1 MIYIKE
7 KIYFLFDDTNE
18 DELNFQSHTFS
29 TLKMEEIDVK
39 SANLEFINLR
49 KRNIIQNNFEILEK
63 PSKLNNSVNSSK
75 KKGKRGR
82 KKKIISN
89 QNTNGTNI
97 KPLNQK
103 FDINENNNNKID
115 DNDY

>member
-1 MIYIKE
+1 MKKKKRIEKE
-7 KIYFLFDDTNE
+7 LGLEGINLDDDNL
-18 DELNFQSHTFS
+18 LNQR
-29 TLKMEEIDVK
+29 
-39 SANLEFINLR
+39 NLR

-103 FDINENNNNKID
+103 FDINENNNNKFD

>member
-1 MIYIKE
+1 MKKKKRIEKE
-7 KIYFLFDDTNE
+7 LELEGINLDDDNL
-18 DELNFQSHTFS
+18 LNQR
-29 TLKMEEIDVK
+29 
-39 SANLEFINLR
+39 NLR

-63 PSKLNNSVNSSK
+63 PSKLNNFVNSSK
-75 KKGKRGR
+75 KKEKRER

-103 FDINENNNNKID
+103 FDINENNNNKFD